1 MSKIFGKIMSK
12 LMTVIVIVIFIVTMR
27 QKILTDPS
35 TGSRFGALMENF
47 PFAHLISDTVCD
59 ILKYKRGF
67 GHDCG

>member
-12 LMTVIVIVIFIVTMR
+12 LMTVLVIVIFIVTMR

-35 TGSRFGALMENF
+35 TGCRFGALMDNCT
-47 PFAHLISDTVCD
+47 FAHLISDTVCD
-59 ILKYKRGF
+59 ILIYKRGF